1 VARVA
6 DLRRSELLL
15 VRVRWFGVAFALFE
29 VATYGARPWPSGA
42 KALGFGLAGGLLV
55 ANVVVRIMVDRVQGV
70 GEATR
75 LALLSL
81 ALDAAVLTGYVWL
94 FAFDRTSVQWLVAIF
109 LPLEAATRFHLRG
122 AIVAWAVMTV
132 TYSVRELIMTNHLG
146 EGSPWSSIVFRM
158 GVLLMVSLI
167 AGGMAA
173 DQHRQRER
181 AEEAADELRRVD
193 ALRRNL
199 ITTLAHDVR
208 APLTAVR
215 GTIDLLQASAA
226 VISPEQSADLLQLA
240 NRQANRL
247 GTLMLDL
254 LDLARLES
262 GRLELQ
268 RSALDL
274 TKVVRD
280 TADYAD
286 PEARFELDVPD
297 ELPVVADSR
306 RVEQILVNLMSNAIR
321 YGAQPRRLHARRL
334 PNGARV
340 VVEDGG
346 AGVAPEILPQLFEPF
361 GADRASTS
369 SVGLGLWIARSL
381 AEAHGGTLTYDR
393 SPAGGARFTLFLP
406 DDPVVVP

>member
-1 VARVA
+1 M
-6 DLRRSELLL
+6 
-15 VRVRWFGVAFALFE
+15 RVRWCGVAFAVFE
-29 VATYGARPWPSGA
+29 VATYGARPWPDGA
-42 KALGFGLAGGLLV
+42 KTLGFVLAGALLV
-55 ANVVVRIMVDRVQGV
+55 ANILVRVMVDRVSGE

-81 ALDAAVLTGYVWL
+81 ALDAAVVTGYVWL
-94 FAFDRTSVQWLVAIF
+94 FAFDRSSVQWLVAIF

-122 AIVAWAVMTV
+122 ALVAWAVMTV
-132 TYSVRELIMTNHLG
+132 SYSARELIMTDHLG

-167 AGGMAA
+167 AGGMAT

-208 APLTAVR
+208 APLTAVQ

-226 VISPEQSADLLQLA
+226 LLSPEQSAELLQLA
-240 NRQANRL
+240 DRQANRL

-254 LDLARLES
+254 LDLARLET

-268 RSALDL
+268 LAPVDL
-274 TKVVRD
+274 ARLVRD
-280 TADYAD
+280 TADYVD
-286 PEARFELDVPD
+286 PESRFDI
-297 ELPVVADSR
+297 ELPNELPLIADGR
-306 RVEQILVNLMSNAIR
+306 RIEQILVNLMSNAIR
-321 YGAQPRRLHARRL
+321 YGAQPRRLSALRG
-334 PNGARV
+334 PGGVRV

-346 AGVAPEILPQLFEPF
+346 SGVAPEILPQLFEPF
-361 GADRASTS
+361 GADRAAAE

-381 AEAHGGTLTYDR
+381 AEAHGGTLTYDQTP
-393 SPAGGARFTLFLP
+393 SGGARFTLFVPDAEVTLP
-406 DDPVVVP
+406 AEVALP

>member
-1 VARVA
+1 MA

-15 VRVRWFGVAFALFE
+15 TRVRWFGVAFAAFE
-29 VATYGARPWPSGA
+29 VATYGARPWPEGA
-42 KALGFGLAGGLLV
+42 EARGLALAGALLV
-55 ANVVVRIMVDRVQGV
+55 GNVLVRVMVDRVQGLR
-70 GEATR
+70 EATR

-81 ALDAAVLTGYVWL
+81 ALDAAVVTGYVWL
-94 FAFDRTSVQWLVAIF
+94 FAFDRSSVQWLVAIF

-122 AIVAWAVMTV
+122 AILAWGAMTV
-132 TYSVRELIMTNHLG
+132 AYSMREVIMTDHLG

-208 APLTAVR
+208 APLTAVQ
-215 GTIDLLQASAA
+215 GTIDLLQHSAA
-226 VISPEQSADLLQLA
+226 LLSPDQLAELLQLA
-240 NRQANRL
+240 DRQASRL

-254 LDLARLES
+254 LDLARLET

-268 RSALDL
+268 RAPLDL
-274 TKVVRD
+274 SRLVRE
-280 TADYAD
+280 TADYID
-286 PEARFELDVPD
+286 PEGRFDFDLPD
-297 ELPVVADSR
+297 ELPVVADTR

-321 YGAQPRRLHARRL
+321 YGAAPRRLSASRDA
-334 PNGARV
+334 NGVRV

-346 AGVAPEILPQLFEPF
+346 SGVAPDVLPQLFEPF
-361 GADRASTS
+361 GADRASEA

-393 SPAGGARFTLFLP
+393 APGGGARFTLFLP
-406 DDPVVVP
+406 DGEVAPS